1 MCLHNAAVEQCQV
14 TSCLTV
20 CTSML
25 QDIEA
30 NLLKQDIA
38 KAALKQQHDQPAAVA
53 KALELNDAA
62 AMRKRGRMMLPA
74 PQVCGVSA
82 CSARFLACW
91 SVGNVGS

>member
-1 MCLHNAAVEQCQV
+1 MRLSWYVYVLHDAALSNVIICLSTCI
-14 TSCLTV
+14 SL
-20 CTSML
+20 L

-74 PQVCGVSA
+74 PQVCSTPA
-82 CSARFLACW
+82 CLTRCLAR
-91 SVGNVGS
+91 